1 VSRSDPVLLD
11 TNVIIEAVRT
21 GTWAALTGGLIVETV
36 GVCRDEA
43 LAGSPSAIPGY
54 VSVTESD
61 LRRLSAVHD
70 TDSTKRAELAL
81 AYGDAD
87 GLDDGE
93 RDLLAHAL
101 AQRATPWSL
110 CSPDK
115 AAIRAAVALDFGDRL
130 VSLEQLIADVGTKPK
145 RSLRLQFTTDWLV
158 RFRTRVKLDEL

>member
-36 GVCRDEA
+36 GACPDEA
-43 LAGSPSAIPGY
+43 LAGSPSVIPGY

-61 LRRLSAVHD
+61 LRRLSSVHD

-87 GLDDGE
+87 GLDDVNAELGHAHP
-93 RDLLAHAL
+93 LLS
-101 AQRATPWSL
+101 R
-110 CSPDK
+110 
-115 AAIRAAVALDFGDRL
+115 I
-130 VSLEQLIADVGTKPK
+130 
-145 RSLRLQFTTDWLV
+145 
-158 RFRTRVKLDEL
+158 